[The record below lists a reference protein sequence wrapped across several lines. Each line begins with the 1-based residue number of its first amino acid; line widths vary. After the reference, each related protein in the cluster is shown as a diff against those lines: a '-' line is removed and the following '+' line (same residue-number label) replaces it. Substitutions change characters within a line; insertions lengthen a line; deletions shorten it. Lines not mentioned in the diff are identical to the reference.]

1 MHPFVIRM
9 VLSWS
14 TGRKGDSMMK
24 RAIAVCMILAF
35 VATCAGSG
43 YAAGQSQRSTKPS
56 AAAIA
61 ADLIVLRP
69 VGLIGTILGACG
81 FIIALPVTVPT
92 KKVDSIGQDL
102 VIAPFHY
109 TFERPLGKF

>member
-1 MHPFVIRM
+1 MVKRLLVI
-9 VLSWS
+9 VLLLGLIVSVDMS
-14 TGRKGDSMMK
+14 AD
-24 RAIAVCMILAF
+24 
-35 VATCAGSG
+35 
-43 YAAGQSQRSTKPS
+43 AAGKARSASSKPS

-69 VGLIGTILGACG
+69 VGLIGTILGTCG
-81 FIIALPVTVPT
+81 FILSLPVTIPT

>member
-1 MHPFVIRM
+1 MVKRLMVI
-9 VLSWS
+9 VL
-14 TGRKGDSMMK
+14 
-24 RAIAVCMILAF
+24 MIGLTASF
-35 VATCAGSG
+35 SNFAS
-43 YAAGQSQRSTKPS
+43 AAGQAQRASTKPS

-69 VGLIGTILGACG
+69 VGLIGTLLGACG
-81 FIIALPVTVPT
+81 FVISLPVTIPT